1 MAMRKYGVSL
11 SFNTII
17 IAALGLL
24 VLALLIYL
32 LSDSTSDANDGL
44 RCPKQGGRCV
54 EQGTCD
60 DDKVIE
66 LDGDERLCKQS
77 DYECCGLVPQR

>member
-1 MAMRKYGVSL
+1 MKRHGVSL

-32 LSDSTSDANDGL
+32 VSDSTGNFKESTACAKKSG
-44 RCPKQGGRCV
+44 QCV

-60 DDKVIE
+60 SDKVIE
-66 LDGDERLCKQS
+66 PDGDERLCKQS
-77 DYECCGLVPQR
+77 GYECCGLVPQR